1 MIALGRS
8 ERSEIA
14 ENDPR
19 NRIGKFQV
27 SIIWPRIA
35 QSSGKTGQ
43 MKGEITHSLMMSS
56 VCGPLDQPRR
66 YGPGRELFDPPIN
79 CAGR

>member
-19 NRIGKFQV
+19 NGIGKFQV
-27 SIIWPRIA
+27 SIIWTRVA
-35 QSSGKTGQ
+35 QSSGEIGQ
-43 MKGEITHSLMMSS
+43 MKGEITHSLMMPC
-56 VCGPLDQPRR
+56 VCDPLDQPRR
-66 YGPGRELFDPPIN
+66 YGHGYELFDPSI
-79 CAGR
+79 